1 MTPTN
6 EIGLTHNR
14 YWELSDAELEDFFK
28 EMGSER
34 ASMSLT
40 LDQLRSA
47 RVIVVE
53 RDRGQV
59 IAVAGVRR
67 ARRLNVAFYVVLAPF
82 QGHGLGKALVRR
94 LHSALNK
101 IGYRLVCLSVQ
112 CGNVP
117 AVRLYRSKGYRTFFF
132 RGDNLYMFRLLS
144 RKDTQE

>member
-1 MTPTN
+1 MRPTN
-6 EIGLTHNR
+6 DIGLTRNR
-14 YWELSDAELEDFFK
+14 YWELSDAELEGFFK
-28 EMGSER
+28 GMGSER
-34 ASMSLT
+34 SSMSLT

-82 QGHGLGKALVRR
+82 QGQGLGKALVRR

-112 CGNVP
+112 CSNVP

-144 RKDTQE
+144 RKEMQE